1 MDKEKMEKRVGICP
15 QPTMSSNLFFF
26 IHATSVMSSDLYLLS
41 FSVTCLFKKSET
53 EKIGKKCTYTVH
65 WTVNRLPTPFDI
77 PTRSTISHLHRF
89 PSSNYGTRKDMV
101 TFGEWKTVKAI
112 TFGAYLAKIECD
124 TTSPS
129 PGWKCFWSIPS
140 TLHLLDFHVF
150 LRYTST
156 NPGLLELKVEVEV
169 SPSISVSESRFV
181 SNATSLDYSVRNE

>member
-1 MDKEKMEKRVGICP
+1 MEKEKMEKRVGIYP
-15 QPTMSSNLFFF
+15 QPTMSSNLFFLFMRHQWCLEIF
-26 IHATSVMSSDLYLLS
+26 IFHL
-41 FSVTCLFKKSET
+41 SVTCLFKKSER

-77 PTRSTISHLHRF
+77 LTRSPISRLHRF
-89 PSSNYGTRKDMV
+89 PSSNYGTRKEMV

-124 TTSPS
+124 TS

-150 LRYTST
+150 LRHTST